1 MKQERIGNAG
11 QDASLKHVPGGAGF
25 ICQPSYQP
33 HRPFL
38 WILLKNIAEKDK
50 AEPASDVL
58 KRSAREW
65 FAQFIVIYY

>member
-1 MKQERIGNAG
+1 MKQEKIGNAG
-11 QDASLKHVPGGAGF
+11 QDARIRNGLGVVG
-25 ICQPSYQP
+25 PSYQP

-38 WILLKNIAEKDK
+38 WIFLKNIAEKDK